1 MIQTFMLLQ
10 LDSSILRIAQ
20 VLREPVTPVDEVV
33 PEAMENAAML
43 FSGPQFFTALIAGV
57 VLAFAFQLLMTNLGV
72 AVGISSL
79 GRSSDSH
86 SSDSNSSNSLRQ
98 IGVMLGLGTL
108 ITVTIALF
116 LAALFAIKL
125 SLFVSPLSGAIMGLV
140 IWGTYFCLMVWMSST
155 TAGSLVGAV
164 VNTATSGFQAL
175 FGTAMAA
182 IGAKS
187 ASQQAVKTAEAAAS
201 AVRHEL
207 VDVIDPISVREKV
220 EDYIDTLRSPEIN
233 LQQIR
238 SKFEEILNQSDLIK
252 ASNGP
257 LPSLDRETIEELVSS
272 RSDLSKQQ
280 VRQISREL
288 ERAWHKILG
297 QSSQKDGGSGLIDY
311 LKTASRDQLLGSE
324 LSQKLEDFVVQL
336 RQQSSSESEE
346 ASSWKNRLMMS
357 FNSLMGMAIGRAD
370 LSDLDVEKIS
380 AQLQQAK
387 HQLLETKDQV
397 VGAVSDDQPRTT
409 VHSDIE
415 NYLINS
421 HIWQLTDHNI
431 EQEFRHV
438 IYDRDADP
446 AFVAEAL
453 EQINRSD
460 FVDWLRQKGLL
471 TQAKIDHLA
480 TLLDGIRL
488 EALAQAQAAY
498 EREMTIELLAQVED
512 YLLTTPK
519 TDFTPENI
527 QLYFKP
533 ILKDTEASH
542 EQLTYRLEQLDRPT
556 FERILEQRSD
566 LSSIEISAII
576 TDLELA
582 KAQTLRESQELNA
595 AVLAKAE
602 AQWLKLQ
609 SYLRDTG
616 KSELNPQAIER
627 EFKLLLED
635 PKAGARAIRAR
646 VSRFNRDTLVK
657 LLSQR
662 QDMSEAEVNRMI
674 DEIERTWTRV
684 HHQPQQLAAQAQQ
697 QYEQAQSAIANYLR
711 STGKPELNPRGI
723 QRDLKLLLDDPK
735 LGSKAIRRRLAQMD
749 RDTLVQLLAQRD
761 DLTPAQVNHTIDQVQ
776 ETLHEIAR
784 SPKRL
789 ARRTQGQIL
798 NFRDAIADYLR
809 STEKEELNPQGI
821 ERDVKLLLNDPKA
834 GMESLKQRLAQFD
847 RSTLVALLSQRED
860 ISEAEVNRIVDQILQ
875 ARDQVMEQLQM
886 VRRQIQS
893 VIDRVLAQ
901 IRNYLNSLDRP
912 ELNYEGIRHDFR
924 TLFDDPQA
932 GFEALQTRLSQ
943 FDRNTL
949 VALMSSR
956 DDISEADANRI
967 IDQVE
972 LTRNRVLQK
981 AERLQR
987 QAQLK
992 IEQAKQQAQQQ
1003 LEYTRKAAAVASWW
1017 LFLTALIS
1025 AIAAASA
1032 GAIGVTV

>member
-10 LDSSILRIAQ
+10 LDSSLLRIAQ
-20 VLREPVTPVDEVV
+20 VLIEPE

-43 FSGPQFFTALIAGV
+43 FSGPQFFTALVAGV

-72 AVGISSL
+72 AVGISAL
-79 GRSSDSH
+79 GGSSDSGSSH
-86 SSDSNSSNSLRQ
+86 SSSSNSLRQ
-98 IGVMLGLGTL
+98 IGIVLGLGTL
-108 ITVTIALF
+108 ISVTIALF
-116 LAALFAIKL
+116 LAALFAVKL

-140 IWGTYFCLMVWMSST
+140 IWGTYFCLMVWVSST
-155 TAGSLVGAV
+155 TAGSLVGSV

-187 ASQQAVKTAEAAAS
+187 ASQQVVKTAEAAAS
-201 AVRHEL
+201 AVRNEFTDI
-207 VDVIDPISVREKV
+207 VDPISVREKV
-220 EDYIDTLRSPEIN
+220 EDYIDTLRSPDIDMK
-233 LQQIR
+233 QIR
-238 SKFEEILNQSDLIK
+238 SEFETILNDSGLLSS
-252 ASNGP
+252 AGEP
-257 LPSLDRETIEELVSS
+257 LPALDQETIEELVSS
-272 RSDLSKQQ
+272 RSDLSKKQ
-280 VRQISREL
+280 VRQIAKEL
-288 ERAWHKILG
+288 ERTWNKTLG
-297 QSSQKDGGSGLIDY
+297 QSAQQDSKSEIFDY
-311 LKTASRDQLLGSE
+311 LKNATREQLLGPE
-324 LSQKLEDFVVQL
+324 LSQKIDNLTEQL
-336 RQQSSSESEE
+336 RQQSSSDSED
-346 ASSWKNRLMMS
+346 ASSLKNRLMMS
-357 FNSLMGMAIGRAD
+357 FHSLMGMIMGRND

-380 AQLQQAK
+380 AKLQKAQDQAV
-387 HQLLETKDQV
+387 ETKDKAV
-397 VGAVSDDQPRTT
+397 AAVSDSEPRTT
-409 VHSDIE
+409 IRADIE
-415 NYLINS
+415 NYLLNS
-421 HIWQLTDHNI
+421 HPWQLKDQNI
-431 EQEFRHV
+431 EKEFRNV

-453 EQINRSD
+453 DQINRSD
-460 FVDWLRQKGLL
+460 FVDWLQQKGLL

-488 EALAQAQAAY
+488 EALAQAQAAH
-498 EREMTIELLAQVED
+498 EREMTIELLSQVED

-519 TDFTPENI
+519 TGLTPEKI
-527 QLYFKP
+527 QLNFKP
-533 ILKDTEASH
+533 LLKDTEASH
-542 EQLTYRLEQLDRPT
+542 EQLSYRLEQLDRPT
-556 FERILEQRSD
+556 FERMLEQRSD
-566 LSSIEISAII
+566 LSTVEISII
-576 TDLELA
+576 INELELA
-582 KAQTLRESQELNA
+582 KAKALKESQELNA
-595 AVLAKAE
+595 AVLAKSE

-627 EFKLLLED
+627 ELKLLLED
-635 PKAGARAIRAR
+635 PKAGSRAIRAR

-662 QDMSEAEVNRMI
+662 QDVSEAEVNHI
-674 DEIERTWTRV
+674 INDIERIWTRV
-684 HHQPQQLAAQAQQ
+684 RYQPQQLAAQAQQ

-711 STGKPELNPRGI
+711 STGKPELNPAGI

-735 LGSKAIRRRLAQMD
+735 LGSKAVRRRLAKMD

-761 DLTPAQVNHTIDQVQ
+761 DLSQAQVNQTIDQVQ

-789 ARRTQGQIL
+789 ARRTQQQAQ
-798 NFRDAIADYLR
+798 NFKDAIADYLR
-809 STEKEELNPQGI
+809 STDKAELSPAGI
-821 ERDVKLLLNDPKA
+821 ERDVKLLLNDPQA
-834 GMESLKQRLAQFD
+834 GMESLKQRLAHFD

-875 ARDQVMEQLQM
+875 VRDQVVEQLQM

-901 IRNYLNSLDRP
+901 IRDYLNSLERP

-932 GFEALQTRLSQ
+932 GFDALQTRLSQ

-956 DDISEADANRI
+956 EDISEADANRI
-967 IDQVE
+967 IDQAE
-972 LTRNRVLQK
+972 LTRTRVLQK
-981 AERLQR
+981 AERIQR
-987 QAQLK
+987 QAQLQ
-992 IEQAKQQAQQQ
+992 IEQTKQQAQQQ
-1003 LEYTRKAAAVASWW
+1003 LEHTRKAASVASWW

-1025 AIAAASA
+1025 AIAAAGA